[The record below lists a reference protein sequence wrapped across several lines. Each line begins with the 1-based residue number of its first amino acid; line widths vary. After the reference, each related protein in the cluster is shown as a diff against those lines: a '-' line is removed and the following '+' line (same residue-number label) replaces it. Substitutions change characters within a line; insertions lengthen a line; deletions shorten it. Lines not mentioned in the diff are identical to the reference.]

1 MTEDDPKKSWWHT
14 LPGIITGLTAT
25 ITALGG
31 LVVAVNQTNWF
42 SRSEPDATGPEESEV
57 STATG
62 SSLPD
67 MPPEQPTAT
76 DTPPDSAV
84 TDSPSGEAATV
95 TLPKMRSYTLGEVEF
110 TLLDASLAPRNSESS
125 TLTLR
130 VRLLNNRNYPV
141 NFWDSQ
147 FRLLVD
153 GIPRAPNS
161 GLNVVVEGNAADE
174 GEITFVVPKSATDP
188 QLRILFAEEKTDIP
202 LPLAHG
208 A

>member
-14 LPGIITGLTAT
+14 LPGVITGLTAT

-31 LVVAVNQTNWF
+31 LVVAINQTNWF
-42 SRSEPDATGPEESEV
+42 SRSEPDSTSPESEV
-57 STATG
+57 ATAT
-62 SSLPD
+62 SPSAPAAR
-67 MPPEQPTAT
+67 PEQPAAT
-76 DTPPDSAV
+76 HTPPDLAASD
-84 TDSPSGEAATV
+84 TPSGDAATV

-125 TLTLR
+125 TLTIR
-130 VRLLNNRNYPV
+130 VRLLNNRDYPV

-153 GIPRAPNS
+153 SIPRAPNS

-174 GEITFVVPKSATDP
+174 GEITFIVPKSATDP
-188 QLRILFAEEKTDIP
+188 QLRILFADEKTDIP
-202 LPLAHG
+202 LSLAHG
-208 A
+208 D